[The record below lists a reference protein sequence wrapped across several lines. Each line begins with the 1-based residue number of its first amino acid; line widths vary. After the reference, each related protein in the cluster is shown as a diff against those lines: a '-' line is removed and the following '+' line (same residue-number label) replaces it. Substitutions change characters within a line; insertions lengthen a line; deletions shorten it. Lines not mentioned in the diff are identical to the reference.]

1 MSLRK
6 VEIAGQ
12 SENSSNAEIH
22 LEIKRKNVILGKGS
36 RQTTTTI
43 LLPVSG
49 QNGTSMKLLEDS

>member
-22 LEIKRKNVILGKGS
+22 LEIKRKNVILGKGL
-36 RQTTTTI
+36 RQTTATI